1 MSGIPIARIH
11 GIEVRVQLGWVFIVA
26 VVAAIAVGQV
36 GDATPGLPSAVQWIL
51 GLAVGLGFF
60 ASAMTHD
67 LSHALM
73 AQRRGIEV
81 PVLLVSFF
89 GGATPSDPGSREPG
103 SELAIAA
110 AGPAVSVVFGLLLV
124 GAALAIGPNGPTIVL
139 AVGQVLAVLG
149 ALNLMLGLLNLVPG
163 YPLDGGRIVRAIVW
177 GRRGSEAAGWTAAAM
192 SGRLIGFLVVIGG
205 LAAVLEGQATEGAM
219 VALCGWF
226 LVLSSRTI
234 RERVKVEALIG
245 GLTVAEV
252 MEHEP
257 ATVHPALTLDTIAA
271 RLLDR
276 EDPVTVVPVVEGS
289 TVEGILSV
297 GQIRR
302 IRSAAWGT
310 TRIGSIMVRPPR
322 LPLIEPGESLIAAI
336 ERLQRAGLEGAP
348 VVESGHL
355 VGVLTR
361 RSIGAAVALR
371 SGLLPPGR
379 RGDVGT
385 GPAA

>member
-1 MSGIPIARIH
+1 LTGIPVARIH

-36 GDATPGLPSAVQWIL
+36 GDATPGLASVVQWIL

-60 ASAMTHD
+60 ASAAIHD

-89 GGATPSDPGSREPG
+89 GGATPADPGSPDPRA
-103 SELAIAA
+103 ELAIAA
-110 AGPAVSVVFGLLLV
+110 VGPAVSILIGLVLV
-124 GAALAIGPNGPTIVL
+124 GGALVIGPSGPMIVL

-163 YPLDGGRIVRAIVW
+163 YPLDGGRIVRAVVW
-177 GRRGSEAAGWTAAAM
+177 GRRGTETAGWAAAAM
-192 SGRLIGFLVVIGG
+192 SGRLIGILVVIGG
-205 LAAVLEGQATEGAM
+205 LAAVLGGLATEGAM

-226 LVLSSRTI
+226 LILSSRTI

-257 ATVHPALTLDTIAA
+257 ATVHPALTLDTIAS

-297 GQIRR
+297 AQIRR

-322 LPLIEPGESLIAAI
+322 LPLMEPGESLIGAI

-348 VVESGHL
+348 VVEGGHL

-371 SGLLPPGR
+371 RGLLPPGT
-379 RGDVGT
+379 RGDVGA
-385 GPAA
+385 GPAT